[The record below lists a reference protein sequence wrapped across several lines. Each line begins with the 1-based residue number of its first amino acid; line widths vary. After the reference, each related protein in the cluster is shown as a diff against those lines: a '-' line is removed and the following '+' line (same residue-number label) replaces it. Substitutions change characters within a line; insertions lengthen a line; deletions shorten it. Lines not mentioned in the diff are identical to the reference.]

1 MNITLTPELEQI
13 VQSKVQTGG
22 YHSANDVM
30 REALR
35 LLEQRDLAREEI
47 REKIEVAWE
56 SLRQGKGTEGETF
69 MAQME
74 AELEEEIRLEEQ
86 QAKRLYRNVE
96 ETPFNSAQA
105 RARSVL

>member
-1 MNITLTPELEQI
+1 MSVTLTPELEQL

-35 LLEQRDLAREEI
+35 LLEKRDLAKAEI
-47 REKIEVAWE
+47 REKIEAGYA
-56 SLRQGKGTEGETF
+56 SARAGRLSDGETF
-69 MAQME
+69 FAQME

-86 QAKRLYRNVE
+86 QVE
-96 ETPFNSAQA
+96 QGFAERQ
-105 RARSVL
+105 